1 MEHYTREIV
10 GMPDGEEICLDWYP
24 QDYKELPLE
33 TPIVLLIP
41 GVNSDS
47 RANYCKSYAQMAYEQ
62 YGYRVA
68 IFCRR
73 GQSRMPFKVKPHFVT
88 WCNYEDLDATIDHL
102 TETYVGA
109 PLFLQG
115 ISLGACFLQ
124 KYCGNLAKEGRQVKA
139 VALGCIS
146 SPFSLVKSI
155 QKIHKFQFLDKA
167 IASMMKQGFKEHL
180 HEPLFLQMCKEKGI
194 VPKKVLGS
202 KFIDDYNTN
211 YSIILGGYKD
221 VEEYKE
227 AASSYRVVKHINVP
241 TLSINTTNDPIIP
254 VDAVPVE
261 EIQQA
266 DRFVQI
272 ILNSGDHTEYLSGLK
287 LERWVYSLML
297 QFFQISHADSH
308 EKLSDTLTR

>member
-1 MEHYTREIV
+1 
-10 GMPDGEEICLDWYP
+10 MPDGEEICLDWFP
-24 QDYKELPLE
+24 QDYKELAPE

-47 RANYCKSYAQMAYEQ
+47 RASYCKSYAHMAYEQ

-88 WCNYEDLDATIDHL
+88 WCNYDDLDATINYL

-115 ISLGACFLQ
+115 ISMGACFLQ
-124 KYCGNLAKEGRQVKA
+124 RYCGNLAKEGKKIKA

-155 QKIHKFQFLDKA
+155 GKIHKFPLLDKS

-194 VPKKVLGS
+194 NSKKVLAS
-202 KFIDDYNTN
+202 KSIDEYNRN
-211 YSIILGGYKD
+211 YSVILGGYKD

-227 AASSYRVVKHINVP
+227 SASSYKVVKHINLP

-254 VDAVPVE
+254 VHAVPVE
-261 EIQQA
+261 DIQKTE
-266 DRFVQI
+266 RFVQV
-272 ILNSGDHTEYLSGLK
+272 ILNSGDHTEYLSGFK

-297 QFFQISHADSH
+297 EFFKISYADFHDKTS
-308 EKLSDTLTR
+308 EMVIC